1 MFEEK
6 LEMLIKKKLPGVNG
20 LVITTVFNTTIGEVE
35 KKIPDRSDLV
45 TTSVLNTKTEE
56 VENKNIGYWDK
67 VFYYFWLNLEKTN
80 DKLIKKKILDI
91 KIKEKGLNDKSDVSN
106 SVKTSDLITIFAELK
121 AEQDKITKLHAF
133 DSSCFRG
140 KIHFEDNGTQNYLV
154 FLLVSRYFK
163 PVSNRCLKNFWS
175 VFFRIWTEL

>member
-106 SVKTSDLITIFAELK
+106 SVKSSDLITIFAVLAMKAELK
-121 AEQDKITKLHAF
+121 VEQDKITKLHAF
-133 DSSCFRG
+133 DSRIL
-140 KIHFEDNGTQNYLV
+140 KIIVH
-154 FLLVSRYFK
+154 K
-163 PVSNRCLKNFWS
+163 
-175 VFFRIWTEL
+175 II

>member
-45 TTSVLNTKTEE
+45 TTSVLNTKTGE

-106 SVKTSDLITIFAELK
+106 SIKSSDLITIFAVLAMKAELK
-121 AEQDKITKLHAF
+121 VEQDKITKLHAF
-133 DSSCFRG
+133 DSRIL
-140 KIHFEDNGTQNYLV
+140 KIMVH
-154 FLLVSRYFK
+154 K
-163 PVSNRCLKNFWS
+163 
-175 VFFRIWTEL
+175 II

>member
-1 MFEEK
+1 M
-6 LEMLIKKKLPGVNG
+6 
-20 LVITTVFNTTIGEVE
+20 
-35 KKIPDRSDLV
+35 
-45 TTSVLNTKTEE
+45 TTSILNTKTEE

-106 SVKTSDLITIFAELK
+106 SVKISHLITIFAVLARKGELK

-163 PVSNRCLKNFWS
+163 PVSNGCLKHFWS
-175 VFFRIWTEL
+175 VFSRIWTELQTMYGQAYSYWLKSYWV

>member
-106 SVKTSDLITIFAELK
+106 SVKSSDLITIFAVLAMKAELK
-121 AEQDKITKLHAF
+121 VEQDKITKLHAF
-133 DSSCFRG
+133 DSRIL
-140 KIHFEDNGTQNYLV
+140 KIMVH
-154 FLLVSRYFK
+154 K
-163 PVSNRCLKNFWS
+163 
-175 VFFRIWTEL
+175 II

>member
-20 LVITTVFNTTIGEVE
+20 LVITTVFNTTFGEVE

-106 SVKTSDLITIFAELK
+106 SVKSSDLITIFAVLAMKAELK
-121 AEQDKITKLHAF
+121 VEQDKITKLHAF
-133 DSSCFRG
+133 DSRIL
-140 KIHFEDNGTQNYLV
+140 KIMVH
-154 FLLVSRYFK
+154 K
-163 PVSNRCLKNFWS
+163 
-175 VFFRIWTEL
+175 II